1 MVKNMSKQ
9 INKSKRIYK
18 QVEKDINSI
27 LFGKYEI
34 NNNLIK
40 ITLQKDKMFIT
51 FYIELENKDDLFE
64 KNTIPIKTPFVE
76 KKVT

>member
-1 MVKNMSKQ
+1 MSKQ
-9 INKSKRIYK
+9 INKSKKIYK
-18 QVEKDINSI
+18 QIEKDINSI
-27 LFGKYEI
+27 LFGKHEI
-34 NNNLIK
+34 NNNLK
-40 ITLQKDKMFIT
+40 KSHYNKDKMFIT